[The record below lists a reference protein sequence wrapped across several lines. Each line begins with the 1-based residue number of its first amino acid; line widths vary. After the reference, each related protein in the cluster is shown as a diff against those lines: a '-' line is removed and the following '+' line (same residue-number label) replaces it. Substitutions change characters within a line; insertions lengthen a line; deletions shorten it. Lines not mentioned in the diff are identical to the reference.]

1 MKFTKALIKGKFL
14 KRYKRFFDY
23 IKVNK
28 EIIIAHCPNTGSMMG
43 LLNEN
48 NDAWVLKNEDPK
60 RKLKYT
66 LQILKT
72 SKNMIGVNT
81 HLANKLVHEGLQN
94 NTLLE
99 FKNLD
104 KIVTEKFYNKET
116 RFDFLVEK
124 NKKKIFIEVKNV
136 TLIRDGKTSEFP
148 DSITTRGSKHIK
160 TLMDAH
166 KKGYECYVL
175 FLVQI
180 ENCKHFR
187 IAKDIDNEYYENY
200 KLAKKSGVKFI
211 AYNCKVGPKEIKID
225 KKVEILD
232 EWL

>member
-1 MKFTKALIKGKFL
+1 MKFTKALIKGKLL
-14 KRYKRFFDY
+14 KRYKRFFVD

-72 SKNMIGVNT
+72 SKNVIGVNT

-148 DSITTRGSKHIK
+148 DAITTRGSKHIK

-180 ENCKHFR
+180 ENCKYFR

-232 EWL
+232 E

>member
-14 KRYKRFFDY
+14 KRYKRFFAD

-48 NDAWVLKNEDPK
+48 NAAWVLKNDNPK

-72 SKNMIGVNT
+72 SKNVIGVNT

-116 RFDFLVEK
+116 RFDFFVEK

-148 DSITTRGSKHIK
+148 DAITTRGSKHIK

-180 ENCKHFR
+180 ENCKYFR
-187 IAKDIDNEYYENY
+187 IAKDLSLIH
-200 KLAKKSGVKFI
+200 I
-211 AYNCKVGPKEIKID
+211 
-225 KKVEILD
+225 
-232 EWL
+232 

>member
-1 MKFTKALIKGKFL
+1 MKFTKALIKGKLL
-14 KRYKRFFDY
+14 KRYKRFFVD

-72 SKNMIGVNT
+72 SKNVIGVNT

-116 RFDFLVEK
+116 RFDFFVEK

-148 DSITTRGSKHIK
+148 DAITTRGSKHIK
-160 TLMDAH
+160 TLMDAQ

-180 ENCKHFR
+180 ENCKYFR

-211 AYNCKVGPKEIKID
+211 AYNCKVGSKEIKID
-225 KKVEILD
+225 KKIKILD
-232 EWL
+232 E

>member
-14 KRYKRFFDY
+14 KRYKRFFAD

-72 SKNMIGVNT
+72 SKNVIGVNT

-116 RFDFLVEK
+116 RFDFLVEE

-136 TLIRDGKTSEFP
+136 TLIRDGETSEFP
-148 DSITTRGSKHIK
+148 DAITTRGSKHIK

-180 ENCKHFR
+180 ENCKYFR

-211 AYNCKVGPKEIKID
+211 AYNCKVGSKEIKID

-232 EWL
+232 E

>member
-1 MKFTKALIKGKFL
+1 MKFTKALIKGKLL
-14 KRYKRFFDY
+14 KRYKRFFVD

-43 LLNEN
+43 LLDEN

-72 SKNMIGVNT
+72 PKNMIGVNT
-81 HLANKLVHEGLQN
+81 HLANKLVDEGLQN
-94 NTLLE
+94 NTLLK

-104 KIVTEKFYNKET
+104 KIVKEKFYNKET

-148 DSITTRGSKHIK
+148 DAITTRGSKHIK

-180 ENCKHFR
+180 ENCKYFR

-211 AYNCKVGPKEIKID
+211 AYNCKVGSKEIKID

-232 EWL
+232 E

>member
-1 MKFTKALIKGKFL
+1 MKFTKPLIKGKFL
-14 KRYKRFFDY
+14 KRYKRFFAD

-48 NDAWVLKNEDPK
+48 NDAWVLKNDNPK

-72 SKNMIGVNT
+72 SKNVIGVNT

-104 KIVTEKFYNKET
+104 KIVTENFYNKET
-116 RFDFLVEK
+116 RFDFFVEK

-148 DSITTRGSKHIK
+148 DAITTRGSKHIK
-160 TLMDAH
+160 TLIDAR

-180 ENCKHFR
+180 ENCKYFR
-187 IAKDIDNEYYENY
+187 IAKDIDKEYYENY

-211 AYNCKVGPKEIKID
+211 AYNCKVGSKEIKID
-225 KKVEILD
+225 KKIVILD
-232 EWL
+232 E

>member
-14 KRYKRFFDY
+14 KRYKRFFAD

-66 LQILKT
+66 LQIQKT
-72 SKNMIGVNT
+72 SKNVIGVNT

-148 DSITTRGSKHIK
+148 DAITTRGSKHIK

-180 ENCKHFR
+180 ENCKYFR

-211 AYNCKVGPKEIKID
+211 AYNCKVGSKEIKID

-232 EWL
+232 E

>member
-14 KRYKRFFDY
+14 KRYKRFFAD

-48 NDAWVLKNEDPK
+48 TDAWVLKNEDPK

-66 LQILKT
+66 LQILKA
-72 SKNMIGVNT
+72 SKNLIGVNT

-148 DSITTRGSKHIK
+148 DTITTRGSKHIK

-211 AYNCKVGPKEIKID
+211 AYNCKVGSKEIKID
-225 KKVEILD
+225 KKIKILD
-232 EWL
+232 E

>member
-14 KRYKRFFDY
+14 KRYKRFFAD

-48 NDAWVLKNEDPK
+48 NDAWVLKNDNPK

-72 SKNMIGVNT
+72 SKNVIGVNT

-104 KIVTEKFYNKET
+104 TIITEKFYNKET

-148 DSITTRGSKHIK
+148 DAITTRGSKHIK
-160 TLMDAH
+160 TLIDAH

-180 ENCKHFR
+180 ENCKYFR

-211 AYNCKVGPKEIKID
+211 AYNCKVGSKEIKID
-225 KKVEILD
+225 KKIKILD
-232 EWL
+232 E

>member
-1 MKFTKALIKGKFL
+1 MKFTKALIKGKLL
-14 KRYKRFFDY
+14 KRYKRFFVD

-72 SKNMIGVNT
+72 SKNVIGVNT

-148 DSITTRGSKHIK
+148 DAITTRGSKHIK

-180 ENCKHFR
+180 KNCKYFR
-187 IAKDIDNEYYENY
+187 IAKDID
-200 KLAKKSGVKFI
+200 LSLI
-211 AYNCKVGPKEIKID
+211 HI
-225 KKVEILD
+225 
-232 EWL
+232 

>member
-14 KRYKRFFDY
+14 KRYKRFFAD

-72 SKNMIGVNT
+72 SKNVIGVNT

-160 TLMDAH
+160 TLMDAQ
-166 KKGYECYVL
+166 KKGYECYIL
-175 FLVQI
+175 FLIQI
-180 ENCKHFR
+180 ENCKYFK
-187 IAKDIDNEYYENY
+187 IANDIDNEYYENY

-211 AYNCKVGPKEIKID
+211 AYNCKVGSKEIKID
-225 KKVEILD
+225 KKIKILD
-232 EWL
+232 E

>member
-14 KRYKRFFDY
+14 KRYKRFFAD

-48 NDAWVLKNEDPK
+48 NDAWVLKNDNPK

-72 SKNMIGVNT
+72 KKNVIGVNT

-148 DSITTRGSKHIK
+148 DAITTRGSKHIK
-160 TLMDAH
+160 TLIDAH

-180 ENCKHFR
+180 ENCKYFR

-225 KKVEILD
+225 KEIEILD
-232 EWL
+232 E

>member
-1 MKFTKALIKGKFL
+1 MKFTKALIKGKLL
-14 KRYKRFFDY
+14 KRYKRFFVD

-43 LLNEN
+43 LLDEN

-72 SKNMIGVNT
+72 SKNVIGVNT

-148 DSITTRGSKHIK
+148 DAITTRGSKHIK

-175 FLVQI
+175 CLVQI

-211 AYNCKVGPKEIKID
+211 AYNCKVGSKEIKID

-232 EWL
+232 E

>member
-1 MKFTKALIKGKFL
+1 MKFTKPLIKGKFL
-14 KRYKRFFDY
+14 KRYKRFFAD

-72 SKNMIGVNT
+72 SKNVIGVNT

-148 DSITTRGSKHIK
+148 DAITTRGSKHIK

-180 ENCKHFR
+180 ENCKYFR

-211 AYNCKVGPKEIKID
+211 AYNCKVGSKEIKID

-232 EWL
+232 E

>member
-14 KRYKRFFDY
+14 KRYKRFFTD

-28 EIIIAHCPNTGSMMG
+28 DIIIAHCPNTGSMMG

-48 NDAWVLKNEDPK
+48 TDAWVLKNEDPK

-66 LQILKT
+66 LQILKA
-72 SKNMIGVNT
+72 SKNLIGVNT

-94 NTLLE
+94 NTLSE
-99 FKNLD
+99 FKNLG

-148 DSITTRGSKHIK
+148 DAITTRGSKHIK

-180 ENCKHFR
+180 ENCKYFR

-232 EWL
+232 E

>member
-14 KRYKRFFDY
+14 KRYKRFFAD

-60 RKLKYT
+60 RKLKYK

-72 SKNMIGVNT
+72 SKNVIGVNT

-180 ENCKHFR
+180 ENCKYFK
-187 IAKDIDNEYYENY
+187 IAKDIDNEYYMNY
-200 KLAKKSGVKFI
+200 KLAKKSV
-211 AYNCKVGPKEIKID
+211 
-225 KKVEILD
+225 
-232 EWL
+232 

>member
-14 KRYKRFFDY
+14 KRYKRFFVD

-72 SKNMIGVNT
+72 SKNVIGVNT

-148 DSITTRGSKHIK
+148 DAITTRGSKHIK

-180 ENCKHFR
+180 ENCKYFR

-200 KLAKKSGVKFI
+200 KQAKKSGVKFI

-232 EWL
+232 E

>member
-1 MKFTKALIKGKFL
+1 MKFTKALIKGKLL
-14 KRYKRFFDY
+14 KRYKRFFVD

-72 SKNMIGVNT
+72 SKNVIGVNT

-148 DSITTRGSKHIK
+148 DAITTRGSKHIK

-180 ENCKHFR
+180 ENCKYFR

-211 AYNCKVGPKEIKID
+211 AYNCKIGSKEIKID

-232 EWL
+232 E

>member
-1 MKFTKALIKGKFL
+1 MKGMKKVIKFL
-14 KRYKRFFDY
+14 KRYKRFFVD

-72 SKNMIGVNT
+72 SKNVIGVNT

-99 FKNLD
+99 FKNLG

-116 RFDFLVEK
+116 RFDFFVEK

-136 TLIRDGKTSEFP
+136 TLIRDGETSEFP
-148 DSITTRGSKHIK
+148 DAITTRGSKHIK

-180 ENCKHFR
+180 ENCKYFR

-211 AYNCKVGPKEIKID
+211 AYNCKVGSKEIKID
-225 KKVEILD
+225 KKIVILD
-232 EWL
+232 E

>member
-14 KRYKRFFDY
+14 KRYKRFFAD

-72 SKNMIGVNT
+72 LKNVIGVNT

-148 DSITTRGSKHIK
+148 DAITTRGSKHIK

-180 ENCKHFR
+180 ENCKYFR

-211 AYNCKVGPKEIKID
+211 AYNCKVGSKEIKID

-232 EWL
+232 E

>member
-1 MKFTKALIKGKFL
+1 MKFTKALIKGKLL
-14 KRYKRFFDY
+14 KRYKRFFVD

-43 LLNEN
+43 LLDEN

-72 SKNMIGVNT
+72 SKNVIGVNT

-148 DSITTRGSKHIK
+148 DAITTRGSKHIK

-180 ENCKHFR
+180 ENCKYFR

-211 AYNCKVGPKEIKID
+211 AYNCKVGSKEIKID
-225 KKVEILD
+225 KKIKILD
-232 EWL
+232 E

>member
-1 MKFTKALIKGKFL
+1 MKFTKPLIKGKFL
-14 KRYKRFFDY
+14 KRYKRFFAD

-72 SKNMIGVNT
+72 SKNVIGVNT

-99 FKNLD
+99 FKNID
-104 KIVTEKFYNKET
+104 KIITEKFYNKET
-116 RFDFLVEK
+116 RFDFLVEE

-148 DSITTRGSKHIK
+148 DAITTRGSKHIK
-160 TLMDAH
+160 TLIDAH

-180 ENCKHFR
+180 ENCKYFR
-187 IAKDIDNEYYENY
+187 IAKDIDKEYYKNY

-211 AYNCKVGPKEIKID
+211 AYNCKVGSKEIKID

-232 EWL
+232 E

>member
-14 KRYKRFFDY
+14 KRYKRFFAD

-72 SKNMIGVNT
+72 SKNVIGVNT

-136 TLIRDGKTSEFP
+136 TLIRDGETSEFP
-148 DSITTRGSKHIK
+148 DAITTRGSKHIK
-160 TLMDAH
+160 TLIDAH

-180 ENCKHFR
+180 ENCKYFR

-200 KLAKKSGVKFI
+200 KLAKKFGVKFI
-211 AYNCKVGPKEIKID
+211 AYNCKVEPKEIKID
-225 KKVEILD
+225 RRIKILD
-232 EWL
+232 D